1 MNGLGLYCIS
11 GQIGA
16 YTTTIFQ
23 MVTQALKL
31 ARTSP
36 GATLK
41 KTVSHLKVQDDRH
54 FSRWLPLVVHKNY
67 FLP

>member
-31 ARTSP
+31 ARPSP
-36 GATLK
+36 RATLK
-41 KTVSHLKVQDDRH
+41 K
-54 FSRWLPLVVHKNY
+54 PLAT
-67 FLP
+67 